1 MDLIERY
8 QGCLLGL
15 AVVDALGTTLEFKP
29 RGTFEPIDDMV
40 GGGCFDL
47 EPGQWT
53 DDTSMAL
60 CLAESLIEKKGFDPY
75 DQMEKYLLWYRTGY
89 MSSTGACFDI
99 GGTTRAAL
107 EAFEMTGEPFSGPA
121 NPRSSGNGS
130 LMRLAPVPMFFF
142 PERDAMI
149 FYAGESSRT
158 THGSQACIDACRL
171 FASILFNAFSGMDK
185 ERVLF
190 DHDPAIVQSP
200 AIREV
205 AHGAYRGKTEE
216 QIQGIGYVLKSL
228 ETALWCF
235 YTTDSFRDAVLKAA
249 NLCDDADTTAA
260 ICGQVAGAFYG
271 LPSIAASWRR
281 CLIMHE
287 EIRHM
292 ARHLFNKNYGS
303 SPSSI
308 LLMRARL
315 SITSDWRTRASSV
328 RSTILNSC

>member
-1 MDLIERY
+1 MIDRY
-8 QGCLLGL
+8 QGCLVGL
-15 AVVDALGTTLEFKP
+15 AVGDALGTTLEFKP

-47 EPGQWT
+47 EQGQWT
-53 DDTSMAL
+53 DDTSLAL

-75 DQMEKYLLWYRTGY
+75 DQMKKYLLWYRTGY

-107 EAFEMTGEPFSGPA
+107 EAFEKTGEPFSGPT
-121 NPRSSGNGS
+121 NLRSSGNGS

-142 PERDAMI
+142 PDREAMI
-149 FYAGESSRT
+149 FYAAESSRT

-200 AIREV
+200 AVREI
-205 AHGAYRGKTEE
+205 AAGAYRDKTED
-216 QIQGIGYVLKSL
+216 QIQGSGYVVKSL
-228 ETALWCF
+228 EAALWCF
-235 YTTDSFRDAVLKAA
+235 YATDSFRDAVLEAA
-249 NLCDDADTTAA
+249 NLGDDADTTAA

-271 LPSIAASWRR
+271 LSHIPVSWLERLTICNHIKSLARGLLVKDGASI
-281 CLIMHE
+281 
-287 EIRHM
+287 
-292 ARHLFNKNYGS
+292 
-303 SPSSI
+303 
-308 LLMRARL
+308 
-315 SITSDWRTRASSV
+315 
-328 RSTILNSC
+328 

>member
-1 MDLIERY
+1 MDLIARY

-15 AVVDALGTTLEFKP
+15 AVGDALGTTLEFKP

-40 GGGCFDL
+40 GGGCFGL

-75 DQMEKYLLWYRTGY
+75 DQMKKYLLWYRTGY
-89 MSSTGACFDI
+89 MSSTGTCFDI

-107 EAFEMTGEPFSGPA
+107 DAFDKTGEPFSGPA

-142 PERDAMI
+142 PDRDAMI

-200 AIREV
+200 AIREI
-205 AHGAYRGKTEE
+205 AGGAYRDKTEE
-216 QIQGIGYVLKSL
+216 QIQGSGYVVKSL
-228 ETALWCF
+228 EAALWCF
-235 YTTDSFRDAVLKAA
+235 YTADSFRDAVLKAA
-249 NLCDDADTTAA
+249 NLGDDADTTAA
-260 ICGQVAGAFYG
+260 ICGQMAGAFYRKRNIPKEWVMRVFLSNKINNMAQEIYRKG
-271 LPSIAASWRR
+271 
-281 CLIMHE
+281 HE
-287 EIRHM
+287 
-292 ARHLFNKNYGS
+292 AQND
-303 SPSSI
+303 P
-308 LLMRARL
+308 A
-315 SITSDWRTRASSV
+315 
-328 RSTILNSC
+328 